1 MFISQQILLRMIQF
15 TKKGVTNTNSLVN
28 NFFEKLTVKS
38 NFEFCG
44 WFRLSVSLLQIQ
56 FQIKQ
61 RTDKLIFCFQGLFK
75 KTAAYLHQRI
85 CQSKMTF

>member
-1 MFISQQILLRMIQF
+1 MIQF
-15 TKKGVTNTNSLVN
+15 TKKGVTNTNSRVN
-28 NFFEKLTVKS
+28 NVFLKLTVKP
-38 NFEFCG
+38 NFKLHGLFG
-44 WFRLSVSLLQIQ
+44 LSVSLLHIK